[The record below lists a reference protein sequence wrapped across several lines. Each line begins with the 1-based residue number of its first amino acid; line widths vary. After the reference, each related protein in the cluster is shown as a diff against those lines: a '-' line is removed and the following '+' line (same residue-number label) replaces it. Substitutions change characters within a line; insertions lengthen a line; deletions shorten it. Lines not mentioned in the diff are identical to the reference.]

1 MKLFLDTANIEEIR
15 QGVSLGLV
23 DGITT
28 NPSLI
33 AKEERSLEE
42 VAKEICEL
50 VDGPVSLE
58 VVSTNATEIIEEARY
73 LAKIHKNVVVKIP
86 MIREGLKA
94 LHVVSQEGI
103 RVNVTLIFSANQ
115 ALLAAKNG
123 ATIVSPF
130 VGRLDDIGNSGIELI
145 SDIVQIYN
153 HYEFN
158 TEVLVASIR
167 TPIHVLEAA
176 KIGAHIAT
184 LSVKVLEQ
192 LIKHPLT
199 DIGLEQF
206 LSDWEKQKTHKNE
219 NIVDKLHV
227 PSLLKEKAKS
237 NN

>member
-1 MKLFLDTANIEEIR
+1 MKFFLDTANIEEIR

-33 AKEERSLEE
+33 AKEGRDLEE

-58 VVSTNATEIIEEARY
+58 VVSTNSAEIIEEARH

-123 ATIVSPF
+123 AAIVSPF
-130 VGRLDDIGNSGIELI
+130 VGRLDDIGNSGMELI
-145 SDIVQIYN
+145 YDIVQIYS

-176 KIGAHIAT
+176 KMGAHIAT
-184 LSVKVLEQ
+184 LPGKVLEQ

-199 DIGLEQF
+199 DIGLDQF
-206 LSDWEKQKTHKNE
+206 LADWEKQKN
-219 NIVDKLHV
+219 
-227 PSLLKEKAKS
+227 S
-237 NN
+237 

>member
-1 MKLFLDTANIEEIR
+1 MKFFLDTANIEEIR

-33 AKEERSLEE
+33 AKEGRNLEE

-58 VVSTNATEIIEEARY
+58 VVSTNSAEIIEEARH

-123 ATIVSPF
+123 AAIVSPF
-130 VGRLDDIGNSGIELI
+130 VGRLDDIGNSGMELI
-145 SDIVQIYN
+145 YDIVQIYS

-176 KIGAHIAT
+176 KMGAHIAT
-184 LSVKVLEQ
+184 LPGKVLEQ

-199 DIGLEQF
+199 DIGLDQF
-206 LSDWEKQKTHKNE
+206 LADWEKQKN
-219 NIVDKLHV
+219 
-227 PSLLKEKAKS
+227 S
-237 NN
+237 

>member
-1 MKLFLDTANIEEIR
+1 MKFFLDTANIEEIR

-33 AKEERSLEE
+33 AKEGRNLEE

-58 VVSTNATEIIEEARY
+58 VVSTNAAEIIEEARH

-123 ATIVSPF
+123 AAIVSPF
-130 VGRLDDIGNSGIELI
+130 VGRLDDIGNSGMELI
-145 SDIVQIYN
+145 SDIVQIYS

-176 KIGAHIAT
+176 KMGAHIAT
-184 LSVKVLEQ
+184 LPGKLLEQ

-206 LSDWEKQKTHKNE
+206 LADWEKQKN
-219 NIVDKLHV
+219 
-227 PSLLKEKAKS
+227 S
-237 NN
+237 

>member
-1 MKLFLDTANIEEIR
+1 
-15 QGVSLGLV
+15 
-23 DGITT
+23 
-28 NPSLI
+28 
-33 AKEERSLEE
+33 
-42 VAKEICEL
+42 
-50 VDGPVSLE
+50 
-58 VVSTNATEIIEEARY
+58 
-73 LAKIHKNVVVKIP
+73 VVVKIP

-130 VGRLDDIGNSGIELI
+130 VGRLDDIGNSGMELI

-184 LSVKVLEQ
+184 LPGKVLEQ

-206 LSDWEKQKTHKNE
+206 LADWEKQKN
-219 NIVDKLHV
+219 
-227 PSLLKEKAKS
+227 S
-237 NN
+237 